1 MLEKIFLEYPNY
13 GTSDEIYRS
22 YESKNVDKEYP
33 WPIGCVEFFFLKTM
47 TALQK
52 IRRILTGKEKLLFL
66 SIIGLSILLS
76 VSEIFSIGILVPI
89 INLFLNPA
97 AITDSAKLRT
107 LFIWSGTANPLNF
120 LTLLVIA
127 AIFLFFGRSIFGVVV
142 LYWQQKYVAAVNRR
156 LSSDILRG
164 YLHRPY
170 EFHLL
175 NNSATLF
182 KNVNVE
188 VGQFVSYYL
197 NPVIAVISE
206 GIILC
211 GVLFVAVY
219 LYPWVTVIAAT
230 GIGVVAIGLNQL
242 LKSRM
247 AHYANERS
255 IYSEQYYKTVMESLQ
270 SVKEIKIFNV
280 QDYFARKFLHSFG
293 QYLNSFVKS
302 SVVNSLPRYCLEALL
317 LSTIL
322 GMILICVHTKMNYK
336 EIVPMIAIMG
346 VVAIRLMPSISK
358 IVSSFNSMHYAFN
371 SLDTVFAIICE
382 MAGNP
387 HKGEA
392 IPVTAP
398 GHDASPIRLDK
409 VSFIYESGEKDILK
423 DFSLTI
429 APHAITAFVGETGTG
444 KSTLIDIV
452 MGLLLPQKG
461 NVYYGKVKIDA
472 ENVDIYRIRIGY
484 VPQTIT
490 LIDETIAANIAFGVS
505 LSSIDDEKLRHAVDQ
520 AQLIEFIEELPD
532 GLKTV
537 VGERGV
543 RLSGGQR
550 QRIGI
555 ARALYRDPEILVF
568 DEATSA
574 LDIHTEAKVYQAI
587 KRLKK
592 TVIMVTHRPTTI
604 AFADMIFVLEEGA
617 ISEQGTYTEL
627 CEKSLYFN
635 NLSDTGHG

>member
-1 MLEKIFLEYPNY
+1 M
-13 GTSDEIYRS
+13 
-22 YESKNVDKEYP
+22 
-33 WPIGCVEFFFLKTM
+33 
-47 TALQK
+47 ALTVTTIQK
-52 IRRILTGKEKLLFL
+52 MRRILTRKEKQIFL
-66 SIIGLSILLS
+66 CIIGLSVLLS
-76 VSEIFSIGILVPI
+76 LSEIFSIGILVPI
-89 INLFLNPA
+89 INLFLNPE

-107 LFIWSGTANPLNF
+107 MYTWSGAASPLSF
-120 LTLLVIA
+120 LTLLVVA
-127 AIFLFFGRSIFGVVV
+127 AISLFLGKSIFGVVV

-156 LSSDILRG
+156 LASDILQE

-188 VGQFVSYYL
+188 VGQFVSYFL
-197 NPVIAVISE
+197 NPVIAILSE
-206 GIILC
+206 GIILG

-219 LYPWVTVIAAT
+219 LYPWATVIAVT

-242 LKSRM
+242 FKSRM
-247 AHYANERS
+247 ARYADERS
-255 IYSEQYYKTVMESLQ
+255 IYSEQFYKTVMESLQ

-280 QDYFARKFLHSFG
+280 QDYFSNKFLHSFG
-293 QYLNSFVKS
+293 RYLNSFVKS
-302 SVVNSLPRYCLEALL
+302 SVVSSLPRYYLEALL
-317 LSTIL
+317 FSTIL
-322 GMILICVHTKMNYK
+322 CMLLISVRTEMNYK
-336 EIVPMIAIMG
+336 EIIPMIAILG

-358 IVSSFNSMHYAFN
+358 IVSSFNSMHYASN
-371 SLDTVFAIICE
+371 SLDMVFAIIGE
-382 MAGNP
+382 VAGNQ
-387 HKGEA
+387 HKGA
-392 IPVTAP
+392 AAPVTAP
-398 GHDASPIRLDK
+398 RHDASPIRLDE
-409 VSFIYESGEKDILK
+409 VSFIYEAGGKDILK

-461 NVYYGKVKIDA
+461 NVYYGNVKIDA
-472 ENVDIYRIRIGY
+472 ENVDTYRIKIGY

-490 LIDETIAANIAFGVS
+490 LIDETIAANIAFGVP
-505 LSSIDDEKLRHAVDQ
+505 LSSMEDEKLRHAVEW
-520 AQLIEFIEELPD
+520 AQLFEFIEELPD
-532 GLKTV
+532 GMQTV

-574 LDIHTEAKVYQAI
+574 LDIHTEEKVYQAI
-587 KRLKK
+587 KGLKK

-604 AFADMIFVLEEGA
+604 AFADMIYVLEAGS
-617 ISEQGTYTEL
+617 ISEEGTYAEL
-627 CEKSLYFN
+627 CEKSQYFK
-635 NLSDTGHG
+635 NLSNTDHE

>member
-1 MLEKIFLEYPNY
+1 
-13 GTSDEIYRS
+13 
-22 YESKNVDKEYP
+22 
-33 WPIGCVEFFFLKTM
+33 M
-47 TALQK
+47 TTIQK
-52 IRRILTGKEKLLFL
+52 IRRILTRKEKQDFFIIICL
-66 SIIGLSILLS
+66 SVLLS

-89 INLFLNPA
+89 INLFLNPDL
-97 AITDSAKLRT
+97 ITSSAKLQT
-107 LFIWSGTANPLNF
+107 LYLWSGAAEPLSF
-120 LTLLVIA
+120 LTLLVTA
-127 AIFLFFGRSIFGVVV
+127 AIFLFLGKSVCGVVV
-142 LYWQQKYVAAVNRR
+142 AYWQQKYVAAVNLR
-156 LSSDILRG
+156 LSSDILRE

-182 KNVNVE
+182 KNINAE

-197 NPVIAVISE
+197 NPVTAILSE

-219 LYPWVTVIAAT
+219 LYPEATIIAAAS
-230 GIGVVAIGLNQL
+230 IGVVTIGLNQL
-242 LKSRM
+242 FKSRM
-247 AHYANERS
+247 ARYADERN
-255 IYSEQYYKTVMESLQ
+255 IFSEQYYKTVMESLQ

-280 QDYFARKFLHSFG
+280 QDYFVSKFLQSFG
-293 QYLNSFVKS
+293 KYLKSFVKS
-302 SVVNSLPRYCLEALL
+302 TVVSGLPRYYLEALL
-317 LSTIL
+317 FSALL
-322 GMILICVHTKMNYK
+322 GMILISVHSKMNYK
-336 EIVPMIAIMG
+336 EIIPMIAILG

-371 SLDTVFAIICE
+371 SLDMVFAIIRE
-382 MAGNP
+382 VEGNP
-387 HKGEA
+387 HKGAA

-398 GHDASPIRLDK
+398 CHDASAMRLEK
-409 VSFIYESGEKDILK
+409 VSFGYASGKQDILK

-429 APHAITAFVGETGTG
+429 APHAITAFAGETGTG

-461 NVYYGKVKIDA
+461 SMCYGNLKIDA
-472 ENVDIYRIRIGY
+472 ENVDSYRTKIGY

-490 LIDETIAANIAFGVS
+490 LIDETIAANIAFGVPLFS
-505 LSSIDDEKLRHAVDQ
+505 MEDGKLHHAVER
-520 AQLIEFIEELPD
+520 AQLVKFIEELPD
-532 GLKTV
+532 GLQTV

-574 LDIHTEAKVYQAI
+574 LDIHTEEKVYQAI
-587 KRLKK
+587 KGLNK
-592 TVIMVTHRPTTI
+592 TIIMVTHRQTAL
-604 AFADMIFVLEEGA
+604 AFADMIYVLEEGA
-617 ISEQGTYTEL
+617 IREQGTYTEL
-627 CEKSLYFN
+627 CEKSQYFK
-635 NLSDTGHG
+635 NLSNTDHE

>member
-1 MLEKIFLEYPNY
+1 MALTVTTIQ
-13 GTSDEIYRS
+13 
-22 YESKNVDKEYP
+22 
-33 WPIGCVEFFFLKTM
+33 KT
-47 TALQK
+47 
-52 IRRILTGKEKLLFL
+52 RRILTRKEKQVFL

-89 INLFLNPA
+89 INLFLNPEL
-97 AITDSAKLRT
+97 ITTSTKLRT
-107 LFIWSGTANPLNF
+107 LYTWSGAADPLRF

-127 AIFLFFGRSIFGVVV
+127 AIFLFLWKAVFGIAV
-142 LYWQQKYVAAVNRR
+142 LYWQQKYVSAVNRR
-156 LSSDILRG
+156 LSSDILRE
-164 YLHRPY
+164 YLYRPY

-188 VGQFVSYYL
+188 VGQFVSYFL
-197 NPVIAVISE
+197 NPVIAILSE

-219 LYPWVTVIAAT
+219 LYPWVTVIAAMS
-230 GIGVVAIGLNQL
+230 IGLVAIGLNKL
-242 LKSRM
+242 FKSRM
-247 AHYANERS
+247 ARYADERS

-302 SVVNSLPRYCLEALL
+302 NVVSSLPRYYLEALL
-317 LSTIL
+317 FSAIL
-322 GMILICVHTKMNYK
+322 GMLLISVHTEMNYK
-336 EIVPMIAIMG
+336 EIIPMIAILG

-358 IVSSFNSMHYAFN
+358 IVSSFNSMHYASN
-371 SLDTVFAIICE
+371 SLDMVFAIIGE
-382 MAGNP
+382 VAGNP
-387 HKGEA
+387 HKGAA

-398 GHDASPIRLDK
+398 CHDASPIRLDK
-409 VSFIYESGEKDILK
+409 VSFRYESGGKDILE

-452 MGLLLPQKG
+452 MGLLLPQMG
-461 NVYYGKVKIDA
+461 NVYYGNIKIDA
-472 ENVDIYRIRIGY
+472 ENVDIYRIKIGY
-484 VPQTIT
+484 VPQAIT
-490 LIDETIAANIAFGVS
+490 LIDETVAANIAFGVP
-505 LSSIDDEKLRHAVDQ
+505 LSSMEDEKLRHAVER
-520 AQLIEFIEELPD
+520 AQLFEFIEELPD
-532 GLKTV
+532 GLQTV

-574 LDIHTEAKVYQAI
+574 LDIHTEEKVYRAI
-587 KRLKK
+587 KGLKK

-604 AFADMIFVLEEGA
+604 AFADMIYVLEEGA

-627 CEKSLYFN
+627 CEKSQYFN
-635 NLSDTGHG
+635 NLSDTDHE